1 MKKKLIKNLIW
12 FNLVKIERNLK
23 LKDDFK
29 INIQVRKLIKGL
41 KKKVEVGSYFGLKIK
56 NWRTK
61 DWNE

>member
-1 MKKKLIKNLIW
+1 
-12 FNLVKIERNLK
+12 
-23 LKDDFK
+23 
-29 INIQVRKLIKGL
+29 L